1 VTAFYR
7 NIDGYVQ
14 SFAAT
19 ETINGIAYN
28 VVRPR
33 NSGKGH
39 LSGFEASYQQFPEFL
54 HGFGWMANYTYIDG
68 ETDAPDTSPGAPVGA
83 RVTKPY
89 AQVAQHSYNV
99 ILIYENRG
107 FSARLAYNYRGEF
120 TDTFDG
126 PNAPG
131 SPLRQIIVKPRDS
144 LDFSASYAF
153 NRHFTVTL
161 DATNLLKSEYQDYF
175 HDASLYPRDTRAY
188 DRTIELGLRY
198 RY

>member
-1 VTAFYR
+1 
-7 NIDGYVQ
+7 
-14 SFAAT
+14 
-19 ETINGIAYN
+19 
-28 VVRPR
+28 VRPR

-39 LSGFEASYQQFPEFL
+39 LSGFEVSYQHFPDFL

-68 ETDAPDTSPGAPVGA
+68 ETDAPDTAPGAPIGA
-83 RVTKPY
+83 RVKKPY
-89 AQVAQHSYNV
+89 AQVAQNSYNV
-99 ILIYENRG
+99 ILVYENRG

-131 SPLRQIIVKPRDS
+131 SPLRQILVEPRGS
-144 LDFSASYAF
+144 LDFSASYAIG
-153 NRHFTVTL
+153 RHFTVTL
-161 DATNLLKSEYQDYF
+161 DATNLLKEEYQDYF

-188 DRTIELGLRY
+188 DRTVELGIRY